1 MCRSRDACTELYAT
15 VAGVGFEMRAK
26 IAPAGRLTRETERLA
41 KDPGFFSTRR
51 RRVRSGWTQAGIM
64 ELEVVGRIVAGV
76 VVGLAE
82 DLWVPVEAGGGV
94 EDMAVGGDMAI
105 GIRFRR

>member
-1 MCRSRDACTELYAT
+1 M
-15 VAGVGFEMRAK
+15 
-26 IAPAGRLTRETERLA
+26 I
-41 KDPGFFSTRR
+41 
-51 RRVRSGWTQAGIM
+51 

-94 EDMAVGGDMAI
+94 EDMAAGGDMAI